1 MNLLRPLAIAFAF
14 LTRLP
19 VQLGEVA
26 DTDVGRALACFPVVG
41 LALGMVL
48 AGVAWLAPTLP
59 PSVTAVGLVAL
70 LAAFTGGLHLD
81 GLADVFDALGGS
93 HGDRDR
99 MLAIM
104 RDSRIGAHGA
114 LALFLAM
121 LAKVSAVGALVQ
133 RRSLWPIV
141 LFPAIA
147 RWSAVLLIVAF
158 PYARDE
164 GLGRRFKERSS
175 VVEVV
180 WATAFSVLLL
190 FAAGARALTPTAV
203 ALAAALGF
211 GVWMRRRLGGLT
223 GDVYGAAIELAEIAF
238 VAVAAR
244 GA

>member
-1 MNLLRPLAIAFAF
+1 MSLLRPLSIAFAF

-26 DTDVGRALACFPVVG
+26 DTDVGGALACFPVVG

-48 AGVAWLAPTLP
+48 ASAAWLAPTLP

-70 LAAFTGGLHLD
+70 LAAVTGGLHLD

-93 HGDRDR
+93 HGDRVR

-114 LALFLAM
+114 LALLLVVM
-121 LAKVSAVGALVQ
+121 VKVFALSALVQ
-133 RRSLWPIV
+133 RPSLWAIV

-158 PYARDE
+158 PYVRDE

-175 VVEVV
+175 AAEVV
-180 WATAFSVLLL
+180 WATAFLVLLL
-190 FAAGARALTPTAV
+190 FAAGACALTPTAV
-203 ALAAALGF
+203 ALATALGF

-223 GDVYGAAIELAEIAF
+223 GDVYGAAIELAEVAF
-238 VAVAAR
+238 VVAAAR
-244 GA
+244 GG